1 MFLWPKSVV
10 NIIIIFLLFRIR
22 FSYSMFCHFMFD
34 DAKLMVIFQCSK
46 FLWWMTLNLWQK
58 AVFCDE
64 WRISVT
70 NGDDL
75 WTLLQCKRI
84 QRKYI
89 WKVKSAFQMYI
100 SHIFFN
106 ITRVGWD
113 DRMPAART
121 WFLVGH
127 SWRMDE
133 LQCLHVAWRCQWPR
147 CNEDP

>member
-1 MFLWPKSVV
+1 MFLWPKSAV

-70 NGDDL
+70 NGDDF
-75 WTLLQCKRI
+75 WAKYYANGFK
-84 QRKYI
+84 RKYI
-89 WKVKSAFQMYI
+89 WKVKIAFQMYKSRI
-100 SHIFFN
+100 LILIILYSCRLRRSN
-106 ITRVGWD
+106 
-113 DRMPAART
+113 ASCSY
-121 WFLVGH
+121 LVPG
-127 SWRMDE
+127 R
-133 LQCLHVAWRCQWPR
+133 P
-147 CNEDP
+147 